1 MANRWQMV
9 EDRDAGMTYK
19 QIAEKHGVSH
29 QYVSQ
34 VVSTYNPKNFRF
46 ITPTG
51 CIYPNLRKWM
61 NDNQV
66 GTSELLRRMYL
77 EPLQG
82 NVERLRAVMQGHRN
96 PRKDYIDRMI
106 EATGMKYEKLFK
118 EEKHK

>member
-1 MANRWQMV
+1 MANRWQMID
-9 EDRDAGMTYK
+9 DREAGMTYQ

-46 ITPTG
+46 ITPKG

-61 NDNQV
+61 NDNQISV
-66 GTSELLRRMYL
+66 AELLRRMYL
-77 EPLQG
+77 EPVQG
-82 NVERLRAVMQGHRN
+82 NVERLRNVMRGDAN

-106 EATGMKYEKLFK
+106 EATGMSYKKLFK
-118 EEKHK
+118 EG